1 VGRRPDLVQYHP
13 SAIAQVKKGE
23 VTHMHCKEAWR
34 ASMAFSENRNLVC
47 EMSECCYFTTFI
59 QTKALSAYVNPAC
72 PGITQLLSENHVMDK
87 QVMARKG
94 LPNFVTKNA
103 SFALKPLGYQEVLK
117 QFGPLQ
123 SQVKF
128 ESPDRVNK
136 TLATAHPGF
145 NLKVYSSRT

>member
-1 VGRRPDLVQYHP
+1 
-13 SAIAQVKKGE
+13 
-23 VTHMHCKEAWR
+23 
-34 ASMAFSENRNLVC
+34 
-47 EMSECCYFTTFI
+47 MSECCYFTTFI
-59 QTKALSAYVNPAC
+59 RTKALSAYVNPAC

-128 ESPDRVNK
+128 ESPDRQLPFQDPAAFTTFVK
-136 TLATAHPGF
+136 ELF
-145 NLKVYSSRT
+145 NGLSLLSLKDLQKKHHKLIALDVFTSSIGVTHTRGSPIEISWKIFIYN